1 MYTAAPLVCEPST
14 FEVEMSIKKTKLPDI
29 DEIPAEMI
37 KARGRVFRS
46 EIHQLTHV
54 IWNEE
59 ELREQWKE
67 SIILRIYKKG
77 DRTDY
82 SNYRDISL
90 LPTTYR
96 ILFNI
101 FL

>member
-1 MYTAAPLVCEPST
+1 LRLKCV
-14 FEVEMSIKKTKLPDI
+14 FKKTKLPDI
-29 DEIPAEMI
+29 DEILAELI
-37 KARGRVFRS
+37 KARGRAFRS
-46 EIHQLTHV
+46 EIHQLIHV

-59 ELREQWKE
+59 EWREQWKE
-67 SIILRIYKKG
+67 SINLRIYKKG
-77 DRTDY
+77 DRTAC

-101 FL
+101 LL